1 MSEKPEA
8 GLSAKLEKAQFP
20 EPEVTLVH
28 IFPEWCKGCGICVAF
43 CPKQVLEMGKDQ
55 KAHVVY
61 PERCIRC
68 YMCARRCPDFAVS
81 VYGHTRKADNALNEA
96 KDGVK

>member
-1 MSEKPEA
+1 MSDKPEA
-8 GLSAKLEKAQFP
+8 GRNAKLEKAQFP
-20 EPEVTLVH
+20 EPETTSVH

-55 KAHVVY
+55 KAHVAH

-68 YMCARRCPDFAVS
+68 YLCARRCPDFAVS
-81 VYGHTRKADNALNEA
+81 VYGHTRKAEDKRNEG
-96 KDGVK
+96 KDGEK